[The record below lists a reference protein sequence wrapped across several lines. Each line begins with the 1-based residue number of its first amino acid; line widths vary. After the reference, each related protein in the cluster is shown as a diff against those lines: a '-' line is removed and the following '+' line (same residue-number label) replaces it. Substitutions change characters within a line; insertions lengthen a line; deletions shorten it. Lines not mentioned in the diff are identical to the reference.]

1 MRHEGSRARVFGT
14 SLGSLERR
22 LRRFVFLILHLGRRV
37 RHRCRRAE
45 VVGIIIC
52 GLDDHDGGFKD
63 AGAFPARRASVPAV
77 PALGAPEI
85 DASLVDGGDGERW
98 RLAASLLSAGPGR
111 RLGRLSRRPAGG
123 SGDVQSLLGVQHRL
137 DRFVCGPV
145 GDVAE
150 SLALGRRL
158 DLGTVLALALA
169 LAGAVLAVRGCRSSV
184 REPPGALVEG
194 HVLLVAVIVA
204 DECAR
209 HVRRPY
215 LHAPRACLD
224 DGAPDVLAV
233 GRRGRALLAP
243 AAWFGKAEPLL
254 DASAD
259 PPIRDG
265 FSLSLRRELILIHI
279 LLFFLFLF
287 FLILL
292 FLFFIRSLSLVLG
305 LGDVLCRFEDRAGV
319 HRGAP
324 RGVQLLG
331 LGEVKLVRV
340 RLLRH
345 RSRHPTRHPSAPH
358 GTHLGT
364 LLPLVV
370 VFVENVHLVEL
381 GRGLGGHDGLRGRL
395 LVPVA
400 VAVVLDGGRRLG
412 GHDGLR
418 LGRHRAR
425 SRHRLRSR
433 VLHGDRV
440 GGRGGFRSLLLSLPL
455 RLQLTPVLLIH
466 E

>member
-1 MRHEGSRARVFGT
+1 M
-14 SLGSLERR
+14 
-22 LRRFVFLILHLGRRV
+22 
-37 RHRCRRAE
+37 
-45 VVGIIIC
+45 
-52 GLDDHDGGFKD
+52 
-63 AGAFPARRASVPAV
+63 
-77 PALGAPEI
+77 
-85 DASLVDGGDGERW
+85 
-98 RLAASLLSAGPGR
+98 
-111 RLGRLSRRPAGG
+111 
-123 SGDVQSLLGVQHRL
+123 
-137 DRFVCGPV
+137 
-145 GDVAE
+145 
-150 SLALGRRL
+150 
-158 DLGTVLALALA
+158 
-169 LAGAVLAVRGCRSSV
+169 
-184 REPPGALVEG
+184 
-194 HVLLVAVIVA
+194 
-204 DECAR
+204 
-209 HVRRPY
+209 RRPY

-224 DGAPDVLAV
+224 DGAPDILAV
-233 GRRGRALLAP
+233 GRRGCAFLAP

-279 LLFFLFLF
+279 LLLFHIL
-287 FLILL
+287 LLLLL
-292 FLFFIRSLSLVLG
+292 FLFFIRSLGLVLS
-305 LGDVLCRFEDRAGV
+305 LGDVLCRFEVRAGV

-370 VFVENVHLVEL
+370 VLVENVHLVDL

-425 SRHRLRSR
+425 GRHRLRSR

-440 GGRGGFRSLLLSLPL
+440 GVRGGFRSLLLSLPL